1 MQKIAENNLLNRL
14 KEEKKSNL
22 KGGIYHFTQV
32 AFAYNSNHIEG
43 SKLSEQET
51 RYIFE
56 TNTLL
61 ADGPVKIDDITET
74 INHFK
79 CFDFCIDNAEKPLS
93 TNMIKNLHKLLK
105 SNTSDEKKEWFNVG
119 EYKKIPN
126 TIGGKETVAHENVSD
141 EMIKL
146 LNEYNEKTHKNFED
160 IVAFHQ
166 KFECIHPFQD
176 GNGRVGRL
184 IMFKECLKN
193 DVVPFVISDELK
205 YYYYRG
211 LEMWEEE
218 RGYLLDTCL
227 TAQDQYKKKLDYF
240 KITY

>member
-1 MQKIAENNLLNRL
+1 MAGNKILKRL
-14 KEEKKSNL
+14 REEKTSQL
-22 KGGIYHFTQV
+22 KGGIYQFTQIS
-32 AFAYNSNHIEG
+32 FAYNSNHIEG
-43 SKLSEQET
+43 SKLTEEQT
-51 RYIFE
+51 RYIYE
-56 TNTLL
+56 TNTIG
-61 ADGPVKIDDITET
+61 ASEPINVDDITET

-79 CFDFCIDNAEKPLS
+79 CFDYCIDNAEKPLS

-126 TIGGKETVAHENVSD
+126 TIGGKETVAPENVSD

-193 DVVPFVISDELK
+193 SIVPFIIDDDLK

-218 RGYLLDTCL
+218 RGNLLDTCL

>member
-32 AFAYNSNHIEG
+32 AFAYNSNYIEG

-61 ADGPVKIDDITET
+61 ADGLIKIDDITET

-93 TNMIKNLHKLLK
+93 IAMIKILHKLLK

-119 EYKKIPN
+119 EFKKLPN
-126 TIGGKETVAHENVSD
+126 TIGGKETVAPENVSD

-160 IVAFHQ
+160 IIEFHQ

-176 GNGRVGRL
+176 GNGRVCRL
-184 IMFKECLKN
+184 VMFKECLKN
-193 DVVPFVISDELK
+193 SIVPFIIDDDLK